1 MADCKIVN
9 ESVKTAIENI
19 GGSTQ
24 GSLTGIAKSYKD
36 AGDAFIEALKAAIS
50 EMEGET
56 KDALMKFFTEGEQS
70 VQTFVTESL
79 PNAINSMSVLLEA
92 NRENFEKVD
101 QKIAESISGGGQ

>member
-56 KDALMKFFTEGEQS
+56 KDALQTFFTTD

-92 NRENFEKVD
+92 NRQNFEDVD
-101 QKIAESISGGGQ
+101 KKIAESISGGGQ

>member
-19 GGSTQ
+19 GGNTQ

-36 AGDAFIEALKAAIS
+36 AGNALMEALKAAIA
-50 EMEGET
+50 EMEGEA
-56 KDALMKFFTEGEQS
+56 KDALQQFFNTD
-70 VQTFVTESL
+70 VQKFVTEDL

-92 NRENFEKVD
+92 NRQNFEDVD
-101 QKIAESISGGGQ
+101 KKIAESISGGGQ

>member
-56 KDALMKFFTEGEQS
+56 KDALQTFFTTD

-92 NRENFEKVD
+92 NRQNFEDVD
-101 QKIAESISGGGQ
+101 KKIAECISGGGQ